1 MKIELEGRTPLDA
14 RSWLRVLVG
23 VAVLL
28 VGCALGIAAA
38 ILTDG
43 VLPME
48 VVMPVFFFGS
58 IAIGFR
64 LSRRIGAARSLGRV
78 ELEAEQVILDGVA
91 FHNDGLT
98 EVEPAAPHRLHVRD
112 GEGVTHALPRL
123 VVPLRG
129 VKVEALS
136 SWQLEVA
143 DGRVVLVRLTPGGR
157 YQPPQRTIIA
167 PGKS

>member
-23 VAVLL
+23 VAVLFA
-28 VGCALGIAAA
+28 GCAIGIAAA

-58 IAIGFR
+58 IALGFR
-64 LSRRIGAARSLGRV
+64 LSRRIGAARPLGRV

-91 FHNDGLT
+91 FHNRGLA
-98 EVEPAAPHRLHVRD
+98 EVELATSHRLHVRD
-112 GEGVTHALPRL
+112 GEGVVHALPRL

-129 VKVEALS
+129 VKAEALC

-157 YQPPQRTIIA
+157 YQPPRRTIVAIGEA
-167 PGKS
+167 